1 MNAVENLGGTGAARP
16 TEQGG
21 PTPSGVRGLTVEE
34 IQKLLEKAEPAETK
48 YLLFLTTQT
57 RPGESFSEREDYAVV
72 FGEVEEVELERYYNY
87 PTDNRTR
94 YMLVPKVVPTVVRWW
109 RIWDFGPQD
118 CGEEETIYVF
128 TADGWKKVPVTD

>member
-1 MNAVENLGGTGAARP
+1 MNAVENLGGAGAAP
-16 TEQGG
+16 AKKSG
-21 PTPSGVRGLTVEE
+21 PAPSGARGLTVEE

-57 RPGESFSEREDYAVV
+57 RPGASFSEREDYTIVL
-72 FGEVEEVELERYYNY
+72 GEVEEVKLETYYNY

-94 YMLVPKVVPTVVRWW
+94 YMIIPKTVPVVIRW
-109 RIWDFGPQD
+109 RHTWDFGEQD
-118 CGEEETIYVF
+118 CGEEEIIYVF